1 MKKLRI
7 PNTDLEVSSII
18 YGCMMIGGD
27 WTAKPLDDAARKKAV
42 SSVRAAIDAGITFFD
57 TADIY
62 CRGKSDE
69 AFSRIWSEVPGLRSK
84 IVLQTKAGI
93 RFPDDPAKGD
103 PTRYDFSYEH
113 IMRSVEGSLNRL
125 KTDYVDILLLHR
137 PDALVEGEE
146 VARAFDEL
154 HASGKVRYFGVS
166 NHSTDQIEYL
176 RRFVAQPFVANQ
188 LELNILHSGLISAG
202 VSVNQA
208 FPPEPIHGQGTIEY
222 CRLHSIMI
230 QAWSPL
236 AKGRLSGSP
245 SKNPTERET
254 KAAEAVAAM
263 ARKKGVP
270 PEAILVAWLQRH
282 PAHIQPVVGTTRPE
296 RIDAACKGDEVSLSR
311 EEWYTLFAA
320 GRGAPM
326 P

>member
-27 WTAKPLDDAARKKAV
+27 WTAKPLDDSTRKRAV
-42 SSVRAAIDAGITFFD
+42 HSVRAAIDQGITFFD

-62 CRGKSDE
+62 CRGKSDQ
-69 AFSRIWSEVPGLRSK
+69 AFSGIWSEVSGLRPN

-93 RFPDDPAKGD
+93 RFPDDPGKGD
-103 PTRYDFSYEH
+103 PARYDFSYEH
-113 IMRSVEGSLNRL
+113 IMRSVEGSLERL

-146 VARAFDEL
+146 VARALGEL
-154 HASGKVRYFGVS
+154 HRAGKVRYFGVS
-166 NHSTDQIEYL
+166 NHSAEQIEYL
-176 RRFVAQPFVANQ
+176 RRYVEQPIVANQ
-188 LELNILHSGLISAG
+188 LELNILHSGLLSVG
-202 VSVNQA
+202 VSINQTY
-208 FPPEPIHGQGTIEY
+208 PPEPIHGQGAIEY
-222 CRLHSIMI
+222 CRRHSITI

-245 SKNPTERET
+245 SKNPTQRET
-254 KAAEAVAAM
+254 TAAEAVSAM
-263 ARKKGVP
+263 AKKKGVP

-282 PAHIQPVVGTTRPE
+282 PAHIQPVIGTTRPE
-296 RIDAACKGDEVSLSR
+296 RIAAACKGDEVSLSR
-311 EEWYTLFAA
+311 EEWYSLFAA